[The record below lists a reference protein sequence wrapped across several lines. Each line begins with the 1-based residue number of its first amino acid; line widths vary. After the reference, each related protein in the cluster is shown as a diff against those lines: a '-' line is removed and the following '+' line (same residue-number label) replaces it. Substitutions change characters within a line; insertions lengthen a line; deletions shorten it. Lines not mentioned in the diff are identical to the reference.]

1 MTNKLMS
8 VLTAAVLYASL
19 SSAAKAQDDLSVTLP
34 LPSGANPQI
43 AAHLTQA
50 SLIVVA
56 ADVSEVIVEATF
68 NADEKVDEVEQTEDG
83 FTIINSSGLAFDART
98 DGDTLVI
105 DAGSWETETYV
116 TIQVPA
122 NIALKAWSNQGDYI
136 RVSGM
141 KGDLEISS
149 NGGDIVLEDVSGH
162 IVADASNGD
171 LIVDW
176 VGSNPT
182 QPMAFTSRN
191 GDVDV
196 SFPDDMRATLKLQTR
211 YGSVKTAFEVSN
223 QKTVVDQTG
232 ESDRVRVESWTQA
245 DINGGGP
252 ELTMRTFHGD
262 LIIRNSRTV
271 RPPAGSAS
279 AE

>member
-1 MTNKLMS
+1 MIKKL
-8 VLTAAVLYASL
+8 LLLGTATMMYVVTPKP
-19 SSAAKAQDDLSVTLP
+19 AAAEDLSVTLP
-34 LPSGANPQI
+34 LPSGTTPQLT
-43 AAHLTQA
+43 AHLTQA
-50 SLIVVA
+50 SLNVVA

-68 NADEKVDEVEQTEDG
+68 NDDEDPDQEQTTEDG

-98 DGDTLVI
+98 DGDTIVI
-105 DAGSWETETYV
+105 DAGSWETETFV

-122 NIALKAWSNQGDYI
+122 NMALKAWSNQGDYI
-136 RVSGM
+136 RVSGLS
-141 KGDLEISS
+141 GDLEVSS

-171 LIVDW
+171 LVVDW

-196 SFPDDMRATLKLQTR
+196 AFPDDLQATLKLQSR
-211 YGSVKTAFEVSN
+211 YGSVKTAFAVTN
-223 QKTVVDQTG
+223 QRTVVDQSG
-232 ESDRVRVESWTQA
+232 EPSRIKVESWTEA

-262 LIIRNSRTV
+262 LIIRNSRTA
-271 RPPAGSAS
+271 RPAAGSNS
-279 AE
+279 RD

>member
-1 MTNKLMS
+1 MPNKLFPM
-8 VLTAAVLYASL
+8 LTAVVLFVSL
-19 SSAAKAQDDLSVTLP
+19 ISAADAQDDLSVTLP
-34 LPSGANPQI
+34 LPRGDKPLI
-43 AAHLTQA
+43 TAHLTQA
-50 SLIVVA
+50 SLNVVA
-56 ADVSEVIVEATF
+56 ADVTEVIVEATF
-68 NADEKVDEVEQTEDG
+68 NADEKVDPEAQSEDG

-98 DGDTLVI
+98 DGDTIVI

-116 TIQVPA
+116 TIQIPA
-122 NIALKAWSNQGDYI
+122 DVGVKAWSNQGDYI
-136 RVSGM
+136 RVSGIS
-141 KGDLEISS
+141 GDLELSS

-196 SFPDDMRATLKLQTR
+196 AFPDDLRATLKLQTR

-223 QKTVVDQTG
+223 QRTVVDQSG
-232 ESDRVRVESWTQA
+232 EPNRIRVESWTQA

-271 RPPAGSAS
+271 RPAAGSG
-279 AE
+279 E